1 MRTKK
6 QNNDNARKRSA
17 DNKRFL
23 KKLEEDSKLPNPPP
37 RPFRMVAE
45 GQFLLPGT
53 VLPDFM
59 TDENGNPL
67 RKPVSEK
74 QEENNEEGETKRSP
88 KRKKIKK
95 IRTPT
100 DSTATK
106 VVTPARTKFGPQYPK
121 NVEDEMQPAIV
132 VTPTKK

>member
-6 QNNDNARKRSA
+6 QIYDNARKRSRA
-17 DNKRFL
+17 NKRFL

-37 RPFRMVAE
+37 RPFKMVAE

-59 TDENGNPL
+59 TDGNGNPL
-67 RKPVSEK
+67 RKPASEK
-74 QEENNEEGETKRSP
+74 VEENNEEREAKRSP

-95 IRTPT
+95 TRITT
-100 DSTATK
+100 DSTP
-106 VVTPARTKFGPQYPK
+106 TPAGIKFGADPK
-121 NVEDEMQPAIV
+121 NVEDEIQSAKV
-132 VTPTKK
+132 VTPGKK